1 MRGKGKGKGSK
12 MESPGYLQ
20 RADGINAYERVLTS
34 ALDLFSV
41 PHLDV
46 STENN
51 YVSEFS
57 PTVAITNNTTDIQ
70 VVCGTTTDYT
80 DLSRSNILIETHLET
95 AAGGPLPGNLP

>member
-1 MRGKGKGKGSK
+1 
-12 MESPGYLQ
+12 MESPGYLS
-20 RADGINAYERVLTS
+20 RADGINGYERVLTS

-57 PTVAITNNTTDIQ
+57 PTVAITSNTTDIQ

-95 AAGGPLPGNLP
+95 AAGGPLPGN

>member
-1 MRGKGKGKGSK
+1 
-12 MESPGYLQ
+12 MESPPYLA
-20 RADGINAYERVLTS
+20 RADGINGYQRVLTS

-46 STENN
+46 STETN
-51 YVSEFS
+51 YTAEFS

-80 DLSRSNILIETHLET
+80 DLSKSNILIETHLET
-95 AAGGPLPGNLP
+95 AAGGPLPGNSP